1 MKSITLQPFGELKCQ
16 RPPLSICFDVVSMF
30 SESTERH
37 VRARICAV
45 AVCYA
50 VSDNRFPKKATS
62 FDLIDFGS
70 KCLDFLLSNGVPVA
84 VMYEIG
90 LELIGSFAESLP
102 SEQGVTDVE
111 NFSG

>member
-1 MKSITLQPFGELKCQ
+1 MNTINLQPFGDLDCQ

-50 VSDNRFPKKATS
+50 VNDKRFPKKATS
-62 FDLIDFGS
+62 FDLIQFGS
-70 KCLDFLLSNGVPVA
+70 SCLDFLFGHGVPVA
-84 VMYEIG
+84 SIYQNG
-90 LELIGSFAESLP
+90 LELIGWFAESLP
-102 SEQGVTDVE
+102 SEQGVADVE
-111 NFSG
+111 NFSE